1 MAETDHPSSSART
14 RSLLNPPAAIKELR
28 NLGSRRP
35 LILIGTSVV
44 AFSTAPVFVQASS
57 TTGPVF
63 SFWRS
68 WIGVVVT
75 FAAVA
80 LAGRFDL
87 ALPRGREWKIPA
99 LAGLFHAAST
109 TMFMTAVKFTSVA
122 DVSLLTM
129 LNPVFIA
136 LWAIPLF
143 GERPGM
149 RFRLWTLVA
158 ILGSSVVILG
168 GSTGPDGS
176 PLGIALGAL
185 SVVSWSLQFVTV
197 KLARGTMQTIP
208 LTMGMLLVSALFVSL
223 FCLATRQDI
232 WDVTGPDMLQVLG
245 VVVLPGGIGA
255 ILLTWSLR
263 WVPANV
269 PPLMNLSLPFLAA
282 AMAWFFLGEAVTLT
296 HVGGGTIT
304 LVGVAAALR
313 SRSGKALLAAD
324 YTPLTP
330 PPPPV

>member
-1 MAETDHPSSSART
+1 MAETDHPPSSART

-28 NLGSRRP
+28 NLGSCRP
-35 LILIGTSVV
+35 LILIGISVV

-168 GSTGPDGS
+168 GSTGPDGN

-208 LTMGMLLVSALFVSL
+208 LTIGMLLVSALFVSL
-223 FCLATRQDI
+223 FCFATRQPI
-232 WDVTGPDMLQVLG
+232 WNLTGADLLNVLG
-245 VVVLPGGIGA
+245 VVIVPGGIGA

-269 PPLMNLSLPFLAA
+269 PPLINLPLPFLAA
-282 AMAWFFLGEAVTLT
+282 AMAWFFLGEAVTLV
-296 HVGGGTIT
+296 HVGGGAIT
-304 LVGVAAALR
+304 LVGVAAALL
-313 SRSGKALLAAD
+313 SPSGKALLTAD
-324 YTPLTP
+324 HSPGTPTP
-330 PPPPV
+330 PPV